1 MTNKLTAAARS
12 TCPTAVA
19 GFDTALGR
27 EVEAAGGRGAV
38 GMGGFADP
46 FAETLGFT
54 GITGGF
60 GLAATGGGGLDPKAE
75 LGRELAGVVSAVEG
89 FFHGVADPLEGCIPG
104 NTDTGLDDASA
115 TTGMTDI
122 FGVAVGAGRDL
133 GGGGGAEIALGG
145 TSSR

>member
-1 MTNKLTAAARS
+1 LASFKNHTINNSSLEYATNKLTAAARS

-19 GFDTALGR
+19 GFENALGR

-60 GLAATGGGGLDPKAE
+60 GLAATGGGGLDPIAE
-75 LGRELAGVVSAVEG
+75 LGRELAGVVSTVGG
-89 FFHGVADPLEGCIPG
+89 FFHGVADPLEGCNPG
-104 NTDTGLDDASA
+104 IQIQVWTMHQRPQA
-115 TTGMTDI
+115 
-122 FGVAVGAGRDL
+122 
-133 GGGGGAEIALGG
+133 
-145 TSSR
+145 

>member
-19 GFDTALGR
+19 GFETAPGR
-27 EVEAAGGRGAV
+27 EAEAAGGRGAV

-60 GLAATGGGGLDPKAE
+60 GLAATGGGGLDPIAE
-75 LGRELAGVVSAVEG
+75 LGRELAGVVSTGEG
-89 FFHGVADPLEGCIPG
+89 FFHGVADPLEACIPG
-104 NTDTGLDDASA
+104 NTDIGLDDASA
-115 TTGMTDI
+115 TTGVRDI
-122 FGVAVGAGRDL
+122 FGAGVGAGRDL
-133 GGGGGAEIALGG
+133 GGGGGAETTLGG